1 MISAVLSR
9 RYARALLDL
18 AQRREDLKETHQD
31 LESVARVFERDHRVR
46 RFFEA
51 PSISRVEKESFL
63 EKRFKPKL
71 NKNVYGLLVVLLRRR
86 RYDHLVAIAA
96 EFHKLAEEAQGITR
110 AVVRT
115 AVQISDRQAD
125 ALTRSLNKRTG
136 RKVTLSREVDP
147 TLIGGVALSLDH
159 KVIDGSLATE
169 LWRLRRK
176 LREARI

>member
-1 MISAVLSR
+1 MISAVLAR

-18 AQRREDLKETHQD
+18 AQRRKDLKETHQD
-31 LESVARVFERDHRVR
+31 LESVARIFERDPRVR
-46 RFFEA
+46 RLFEA
-51 PSISRVEKESFL
+51 P
-63 EKRFKPKL
+63 EKRWKPKL
-71 NKNVYGLLVVLLRRR
+71 NKNVYGLMVVLLRRR

-115 AVQISDRQAD
+115 AVAISDRQAD
-125 ALTRSLNKRTG
+125 ALTRALNRRTG
-136 RKVTLSREVDP
+136 MKVTLSREVDP
-147 TLIGGVALSLDH
+147 ALLGGVALSLDH

-169 LWRLRRK
+169 LWRIRRK